1 MGKRSKQGAALRAK
15 KRANLANLQLQQSI
29 TTNNEEQLVQS
40 KKDDDLFILD
50 TTRNDTLDS
59 TKALSKARR
68 TAEEKEALKK
78 RKYSYSTREQSKINK
93 MLKVHGKDG
102 VIALANEGQVRMEK
116 SKRIV
121 KSKQKYSTA
130 AKPTFDLWGEPSTA
144 AVSTSKSVGT
154 KNKQKTET
162 EPPPPQQ
169 LSNKQIRT
177 QNRIKLNSKPQLAV
191 EVAHPGQS
199 YHPDKEH
206 HQDAIGNALSI
217 EIRRNEAVEYK
228 KKPISDGMSLF
239 TKEFIVGSSDDS
251 ESEEE
256 EESSDEEEEDTKTTT
271 AKIIKRKEKLTRA
284 QRNKQ
289 KRVKAE
295 QTSLKARKTHKQF
308 LHQANEVHIHNKS
321 IKKLEKEHI
330 KRQSEISKL
339 KQEKKSIPLGKDV
352 WTTLSSFDP
361 IRAPALPVALS
372 SELQGGN
379 GTSNSSGGGGLRT
392 VIPKGSLVTDRLES
406 MVARNMISKK
416 KLNGRR
422 VVQGKR
428 RLKRVGEKGTEYLLI

>member
-1 MGKRSKQGAALRAK
+1 
-15 KRANLANLQLQQSI
+15 
-29 TTNNEEQLVQS
+29 V
-40 KKDDDLFILD
+40 
-50 TTRNDTLDS
+50 TTRIF
-59 TKALSKARR
+59 
-68 TAEEKEALKK
+68 
-78 RKYSYSTREQSKINK
+78 Q
-93 MLKVHGKDG
+93 
-102 VIALANEGQVRMEK
+102 
-116 SKRIV
+116 
-121 KSKQKYSTA
+121 
-130 AKPTFDLWGEPSTA
+130 
-144 AVSTSKSVGT
+144 
-154 KNKQKTET
+154 
-162 EPPPPQQ
+162 
-169 LSNKQIRT
+169 
-177 QNRIKLNSKPQLAV
+177 
-191 EVAHPGQS
+191 
-199 YHPDKEH
+199 EH

-256 EESSDEEEEDTKTTT
+256 EESSDEEEDTNKTTT

-308 LHQANEVHIHNKS
+308 LHQANEAHIHNKS

-339 KQEKKSIPLGKDV
+339 KKEKKSIPLGKDV
-352 WTTLSSFDP
+352 WTTLSTVDP

-372 SELQGGN
+372 TELQGGN
-379 GTSNSSGGGGLRT
+379 GTSKSSGGGGLRT

-428 RLKRVGEKGTEYLLI
+428 RMKRVGEKGTEYLLI